1 MAMEQTDS
9 SQRTLLDSTTQKPAG
24 QEARWDRS
32 EPAADDSGQPGLW
45 GRLRS
50 TANHPNGLTLIRI
63 AIIPLIIIFFS
74 FPMSPFM
81 TFLAAMVFSVAAFT
95 DYLDGFLARRQGKVT
110 FMGKAMD
117 PVADKLLT
125 SSAFIML
132 AAHGWVP
139 AWMVCVIVGREL
151 AVTGLRSVIASKG
164 MDISASRLGKL
175 KTGFQIAAIIPLMIH
190 YPLFGLDA
198 QGIGQ
203 VLLWLALGFTVWSG
217 ADYFA
222 KFKKLV

>member
-1 MAMEQTDS
+1 MEPMDS
-9 SQRTLLDSTTQKPAG
+9 SQRTLLASSADKAAEHETG
-24 QEARWDRS
+24 WDRS
-32 EPAADDSGQPGLW
+32 ETVTDETARPDMW
-45 GRLRS
+45 TRLRS

-63 AIIPLIIIFFS
+63 AIIPLIIILFY
-74 FPMSPFM
+74 FPASPFM
-81 TFLAAMVFSVAAFT
+81 SFLAALVFSVAAFT

-139 AWMVCVIVGREL
+139 AWMVCVIIGREL
-151 AVTGLRSVIASKG
+151 AVTGLRSVIAGKG
-164 MDISASRLGKL
+164 LDISASRLGKL

-190 YPLFGLDA
+190 YPLFGLDT

-203 VLLWLALGFTVWSG
+203 ILLWLALGFTVWSG

>member
-1 MAMEQTDS
+1 MGQMDPS
-9 SQRTLLDSTTQKPAG
+9 PRTLPASG
-24 QEARWDRS
+24 VDKNAGPATGWGRS
-32 EPAADDSGQPGLW
+32 ETAADATERPDVWS
-45 GRLRS
+45 RLRR

-63 AIIPLIIIFFS
+63 AIIPFIIVLFS
-74 FPMSPFM
+74 FPESPFM
-81 TFLAAMVFSVAAFT
+81 SFMAALTFSIAAFT

-110 FMGKAMD
+110 FLGKALD

-125 SSAFIML
+125 SSAFILL
-132 AAHGWVP
+132 AAHGWVA

-151 AVTGLRSVIASKG
+151 AVTGLRSVIAGKG

-190 YPLFGLDA
+190 YPLLGLDT

-203 VLLWLALGFTVWSG
+203 FLLWLALGFTMWSG

>member
-1 MAMEQTDS
+1 MEQMPY
-9 SQRTLLDSTTQKPAG
+9 SQHRIPTAPEPDGAGGAPAG
-24 QEARWDRS
+24 AS
-32 EPAADDSGQPGLW
+32 GMGSATAGASADIW
-45 GRLRS
+45 RRLRS

-63 AIIPLIIIFFS
+63 AAIPLIIVLFS
-74 FPMSPFM
+74 FPSSRF
-81 TFLAAMVFSVAAFT
+81 MVFMAALAFSAAAFT

-110 FMGKAMD
+110 FLGKALD

-151 AVTGLRSVIASKG
+151 AITGLRSVIAGKG
-164 MDISASRLGKL
+164 LDISASRLGKL

-190 YPLFGLDA
+190 YPLWDLDCQA
-198 QGIGQ
+198 IGQ
-203 VLLWLALGFTVWSG
+203 ALIWAALGFTVWSG
-217 ADYFA
+217 IDYFI
-222 KFKKLV
+222 KFKRLV

>member
-1 MAMEQTDS
+1 MERMDY
-9 SQRTLLDSTTQKPAG
+9 SQQRMPTSPALEVRG
-24 QEARWDRS
+24 AAPEVEPNS
-32 EPAADDSGQPGLW
+32 GPAAETMTTGLW
-45 GRLRS
+45 SRLRS

-63 AIIPLIIIFFS
+63 AIIPLIIVLFS
-74 FPMSPFM
+74 FPSSRF
-81 TFLAAMVFSVAAFT
+81 MVFLSALVFGIAAFT

-110 FMGKAMD
+110 FMGKALD

-151 AVTGLRSVIASKG
+151 AITGLRSVIAGKG
-164 MDISASRLGKL
+164 VDISASRLGKL

-190 YPLFGLDA
+190 YPFLNLEC
-198 QGIGQ
+198 QSIGQ
-203 VLLWLALGFTVWSG
+203 VLIWVALGFTVWSG
-217 ADYFA
+217 VDYFI
-222 KFKKLV
+222 KFKRSF

>member
-1 MAMEQTDS
+1 MEPMDS
-9 SQRTLLDSTTQKPAG
+9 SQRTRAASGADKTADPQTGWDPSEIAGDETQRPDV
-24 QEARWDRS
+24 WS
-32 EPAADDSGQPGLW
+32 
-45 GRLRS
+45 RLCR

-63 AIIPLIIIFFS
+63 AIIPFIIVLFS
-74 FPMSPFM
+74 FPESPFM
-81 TFLAAMVFSVAAFT
+81 SFLAALTFSVAAFT

-110 FMGKAMD
+110 FMGKALD

-139 AWMVCVIVGREL
+139 AWMVCVIIGREL
-151 AVTGLRSVIASKG
+151 AVTGLRSVIAGKG

-190 YPLFGLDA
+190 YPFLGLDS

-203 VLLWLALGFTVWSG
+203 FLLWLALGFTMWSG

>member
-1 MAMEQTDS
+1 MERMDY
-9 SQRTLLDSTTQKPAG
+9 SQQRMPTSPALEVRG
-24 QEARWDRS
+24 AAPEV
-32 EPAADDSGQPGLW
+32 EPNGGPAAETMPTGLW
-45 GRLRS
+45 SRLRS

-63 AIIPLIIIFFS
+63 AIIPFIIVLFS
-74 FPMSPFM
+74 FPSSRFM
-81 TFLAAMVFSVAAFT
+81 VFLAALVFGIAAFT

-110 FMGKAMD
+110 FMGKALD

-151 AVTGLRSVIASKG
+151 AITGLRSVIAGKG
-164 MDISASRLGKL
+164 VDISASRLGKL

-190 YPLFGLDA
+190 YPFLNLEC
-198 QGIGQ
+198 QSIGQ
-203 VLLWLALGFTVWSG
+203 VLIWVALGFTVWSG
-217 ADYFA
+217 VDYFI
-222 KFKKLV
+222 KFKRLF

>member
-1 MAMEQTDS
+1 MEQTDS
-9 SQRTLLDSTTQKPAG
+9 SQRTLLDPLADKSSDPQ
-24 QEARWDRS
+24 ARWDQG
-32 EPAADDSGQPGLW
+32 EPAADDTVQPGLW
-45 GRLRS
+45 VRLRS

-74 FPMSPFM
+74 FPMIPFM
-81 TFLAAMVFSVAAFT
+81 AFLAAMVFSVAAFT

-190 YPLFGLDA
+190 YPFFGLDT

-203 VLLWLALGFTVWSG
+203 ILLWLALGFTVWSG
-217 ADYFA
+217 VDYFA

>member
-1 MAMEQTDS
+1 MERMPY
-9 SQRTLLDSTTQKPAG
+9 SQHRMPTARESGGVGDAPEEASGMGPETAG
-24 QEARWDRS
+24 VGSDIWR
-32 EPAADDSGQPGLW
+32 
-45 GRLRS
+45 RLRS

-63 AIIPLIIIFFS
+63 AAIPLIIVLFS
-74 FPMSPFM
+74 FPSSRFM
-81 TFLAAMVFSVAAFT
+81 AFIAALVFSGAAFT

-110 FMGKAMD
+110 FLGKALD

-151 AVTGLRSVIASKG
+151 AITGLRSVIAGKG
-164 MDISASRLGKL
+164 LDISASRLGKL

-190 YPLFGLDA
+190 YPLWDLDCQA
-198 QGIGQ
+198 IGQ
-203 VLLWLALGFTVWSG
+203 ALIWAALGFTVWSG
-217 ADYFA
+217 VDYFI
-222 KFKKLV
+222 KFKRLV